1 MSAFTKMIELTQMR
15 SEIPISEMWIF
26 EPILQIHDTRTESN
40 SGDESK
46 YLGVFL
52 HAGSIG

>member
-1 MSAFTKMIELTQMR
+1 MIELTQMR